1 MNESTEEA
9 PPAAEDRPRRR
20 GCAPGCLLPL
30 LAVAAIAVALF
41 FIIGF
46 IFNEGDNADQPVHG
60 FDAGPADAFPP
71 ATINQYDPEHLFI
84 TRLQDGTFIALYDRS
99 PRQQELQG
107 DCRVH
112 YDDLAQL
119 GSLEQLDGFSGGL
132 VENCSDITASV
143 WRADGEFAFG
153 AGYGHLD
160 TYNTHVNS
168 AGHLIVD
175 TDTRSCTRSRGASG
189 VPPFDVLICGR
200 GD

>member
-1 MNESTEEA
+1 MNETTEEV
-9 PPAAEDRPRRR
+9 PSSETQPKRRSR
-20 GCAPGCLLPL
+20 AMGCLIPL
-30 LAVAAIAVALF
+30 LIAGAVAVALF

-46 IFNEGDNADQPVHG
+46 IFDEGADAPQPVHG
-60 FDAGPADAFPP
+60 FDTGAASAFLPGS
-71 ATINQYDPEHLFI
+71 INQFDTEHLFI
-84 TRLQDGTFIALYDRS
+84 ARLQDGTFVALYDKS

-112 YDDLAQL
+112 YDDVAQL
-119 GSLEQLDGFSGGL
+119 GSLPQLDGFAGAL
-132 VENCSDITASV
+132 VEDCEGQSRSV

-153 AGYGHLD
+153 AAYGHLD
-160 TYNTHVNS
+160 TYKTSVNS

-189 VPPFDVLICGR
+189 IPPFDVLICGH